1 MICTSLAHEIMLA
14 AYQLHHIAVS
24 HHLASTLHVLAQK
37 NNNTKTS
44 VLLSSQPT
52 NTHRLSGSCLFL
64 SQACHDSATLPS
76 DCVRSWHT
84 EQSKQGNTVYFHS
97 SLVQVPAVCCLRV
110 IFPPCARVFMQWR
123 NFGRTVIL
131 LSHRNKRERQRNV
144 FFCLDQRKLV
154 IVKAKTATP
163 LLCVYIPP
171 LRQSRRAALSP
182 IETCWQMVTHNVE
195 RMLHCVLF
203 NWQDPLLIADQP
215 LSCISIF
222 SLHLE
227 YMLLN
232 TS

>member
-24 HHLASTLHVLAQK
+24 HHLASTLHVLAQN

-144 FFCLDQRKLV
+144 FLSGSKEAGDCKGKNCNTTFMCLYSPPPSEQTCRSFSHRD
-154 IVKAKTATP
+154 
-163 LLCVYIPP
+163 LL
-171 LRQSRRAALSP
+171 A
-182 IETCWQMVTHNVE
+182 NG
-195 RMLHCVLF
+195 
-203 NWQDPLLIADQP
+203 
-215 LSCISIF
+215 
-222 SLHLE
+222 
-227 YMLLN
+227 N
-232 TS
+232 TQC